1 MDRMKGYNVV
11 PSAQLWPC
19 SSDGLAV
26 RMPATHAGMR
36 ATGGQGAKH
45 RCQALEII
53 CAPRV
58 DLIFQVLKAQDVI
71 AGRIHPGF
79 RPLDL

>member
-1 MDRMKGYNVV
+1 MDRMKEYNVV

-19 SSDGLAV
+19 SADGLAT

-36 ATGGQGAKH
+36 ATGGQGADH

-53 CAPRV
+53 CTPRAA
-58 DLIFQVLKAQDVI
+58 LIFQVLKAQDVI
-71 AGRIHPGF
+71 AGRTYLGF
-79 RPLDL
+79 RPPDL